1 MTDSTAVHDTFE
13 IRKKVARDP
22 KAAFEHFSRPEKK
35 ARWYAYTGTHQ
46 VKTYTLDFRVG
57 GEESLVA
64 IMPEGTPIAG
74 AELHWSS
81 RIARI
86 DPVQRIVFFQ
96 TLDLNGNR
104 ISAALVTIS
113 FEENASGCEIVLVHQ
128 ASYFE
133 GADGP
138 EMRRMG
144 WEQLIEAAA
153 SAVEEQ

>member
-1 MTDSTAVHDTFE
+1 MTSQPVTHDTFE
-13 IRKKVARDP
+13 IRKQVSRTP
-22 KAAFEHFSRPEKK
+22 QEAFQHFSKADKK
-35 ARWYAYTGTHQ
+35 ARWYAHTGTHE
-46 VKTYTLDFRVG
+46 VRAYTLDFSVG

-64 IMPEGTPIAG
+64 VMPEGTPIAG

-86 DPVQRIVFFQ
+86 DPAERIAFFQ
-96 TLDLNGNR
+96 TLDVNGNR

-113 FEENASGCEIVLVHQ
+113 FEENAKGCEIVLVHQ
-128 ASYFE
+128 ATFFD

-144 WEQLIEAAA
+144 WEHLLQAAA
-153 SAVEEQ
+153 AAAEEQ